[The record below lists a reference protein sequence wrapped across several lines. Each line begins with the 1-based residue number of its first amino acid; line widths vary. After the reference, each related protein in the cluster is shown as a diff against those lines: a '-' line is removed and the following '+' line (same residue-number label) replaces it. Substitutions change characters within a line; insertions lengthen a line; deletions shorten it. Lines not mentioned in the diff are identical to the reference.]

1 MRLCGPGK
9 GAMTMEK
16 KNNGTNDGNPETP
29 KTNAG
34 GEPAQEEK
42 PMTGILGWMNPEE
55 YPFDCMLRMERFQ
68 IRWILENPD
77 AEAEEALAIALKAN
91 PKAAWYFTQK
101 CPEKAERVR
110 TLAAKA
116 PEGLSAEQVRAAE
129 IRTLGNYED
138 FVIYTT
144 PEVMAEK
151 CDFIYGWNKERLF
164 EIADLQGKTVLDV
177 GSGTGRLAFA
187 AAERAAF
194 TVASEPVDSLREF
207 MRDEIARKGIT
218 NMRVCDG
225 LCHCLPFPDNSF
237 DVVMSGHVVG
247 DCFREEVDE
256 LARITKP
263 GGWLLDVPGDQHR
276 KTRRKDELIAD
287 GWEELTY
294 TGTFGE
300 TTYRYRKQVRK

>member
-1 MRLCGPGK
+1 
-9 GAMTMEK
+9 MTMEK
-16 KNNGTNDGNPETP
+16 VNKGKQTETKETKST
-29 KTNAG
+29 KTG
-34 GEPAQEEK
+34 GKPAQEEK
-42 PMTGILGWMNPEE
+42 NMTGILGWMNPED
-55 YPFDCMLRMERFQ
+55 YSFDCMLRMERFQ
-68 IRWILENPD
+68 IRWILENPNP
-77 AEAEEALAIALKAN
+77 EAKEALAIALKAN

-110 TLAAKA
+110 ALAAKA

-151 CDFIYGWNKERLF
+151 CDFIYGWNKESLF
-164 EIADLQGKTVLDV
+164 EICDLKGKTVLDV

-187 AAERAAF
+187 AAEKAAF
-194 TVASEPVDSLREF
+194 VTASEPVDALREF
-207 MRDEIARKGIT
+207 MRDEIARKGIR

-225 LCHCLPFPDNSF
+225 LCDCLPFPDNSF

-247 DCFREEVDE
+247 DRFREEVDE
-256 LARITKP
+256 LTRVTKP
-263 GGWLLDVPGDQHR
+263 GGWLLDVPGDQHCR
-276 KTRRKDELIAD
+276 TGQNEQLLAD
-287 GWEELTY
+287 GWEELAY
-294 TGTFGE
+294 PGTFGE